1 MFTQQTRWIAVAT
14 GTPIETITL
23 SLLERGKR
31 YFLLI
36 FQINGADVPVYKAN
50 QATVS
55 LTVGSLPNDG
65 IFSPVVADASHN
77 GKVMGFCFSGFLGNS
92 NRRASLPQVE
102 VCLSSLPSCRLCVI
116 PASSLRRERSDRV
129 RTATGRLWPQC

>member
-1 MFTQQTRWIAVAT
+1 MHT
-14 GTPIETITL
+14 GTPIEKITL

-65 IFSPVVADASHN
+65 IFSPVVADASHS

-92 NRRASLPQVE
+92 NRRGSLPQVE
-102 VCLSSLPSCRLCVI
+102 VCLAPFPSCRLCVI
-116 PASSLRRERSDRV
+116 PASSLRRQRSGL
-129 RTATGRLWPQC
+129 TESAPQ